1 MTAFDQLGTE
11 ARDVAGADLDLRST
25 LELVELMNAADAT
38 VPGAV
43 GAAKEDIARLIDAVA
58 ERLSAGGRL
67 IYAGAGSSGALAALD
82 AFECEP
88 TFAVPVIAVAADQET
103 EDDRDDGVRA
113 IVELEVSSADAVV
126 AVSASGRSPWAVG
139 ALEAARERG
148 ALTGCIVCVQE
159 SELAAVA
166 DHEICVPVG
175 AELIAGSTRLKAG
188 TAQKLVLN
196 MVSTISMIRL
206 GRTHGNLMVGVAPLN
221 EKLRARQRSI
231 VAQAA
236 GVSEEQAAAALLDA
250 SGDAKTAIVA
260 LRDGAPATPR
270 TATRLGVR
278 AALVGGRLVPGDVEV
293 LDGRV
298 AAYGLP
304 AGNGRGIA
312 SPGFVDLQVNGFGGV
327 DFLDADSAGYRQA
340 GEALLET
347 GVTAYL
353 PTLITAPEERLV
365 AALREIADDGRGPR
379 ILGAHV
385 EGPFLSPRRLGAHPP
400 PARRDPDVG
409 LLERLLSAG
418 PVRLYTLAPELPG
431 ALELVDLL
439 VARGVTVSAGHTDAT
454 GEEAN
459 AAFDRGVR
467 TVTHLFNA
475 MRPFSH
481 RDPGVAGVALARPD
495 VIVQIIIDGAHLA
508 PDTARLVWRAS
519 AGRLALVTDAVAAAG
534 VSGNGSFRL
543 GDVAVE
549 AIDGVVRRDDGVLA
563 GSALT
568 MIEAVRNLHALGVP
582 LEAALDAAT
591 AVPARVIEADA
602 GRIEVGAPA
611 DIVVLSDELE
621 IERVLVGGEA
631 RVAA

>member
-1 MTAFDQLGTE
+1 
-11 ARDVAGADLDLRST
+11 
-25 LELVELMNAADAT
+25 
-38 VPGAV
+38 
-43 GAAKEDIARLIDAVA
+43 
-58 ERLSAGGRL
+58 
-67 IYAGAGSSGALAALD
+67 
-82 AFECEP
+82 
-88 TFAVPVIAVAADQET
+88 
-103 EDDRDDGVRA
+103 
-113 IVELEVSSADAVV
+113 
-126 AVSASGRSPWAVG
+126 
-139 ALEAARERG
+139 
-148 ALTGCIVCVQE
+148 
-159 SELAAVA
+159 
-166 DHEICVPVG
+166 
-175 AELIAGSTRLKAG
+175 
-188 TAQKLVLN
+188 
-196 MVSTISMIRL
+196 
-206 GRTHGNLMVGVAPLN
+206 
-221 EKLRARQRSI
+221 
-231 VAQAA
+231 
-236 GVSEEQAAAALLDA
+236 LDA